1 MKTLKLATARVVAA
15 TLLAA
20 SIATSF
26 QASAGNLVDVEVLAR
41 AGRYGQA
48 QLPSYYFG
56 GQEYVEGVAGQEFR
70 VRLNNRSAER
80 VLVVLSV
87 DGINAISGQTANV
100 NQTGYV
106 LNPYQSLD
114 VDGWRKSANRTA
126 AFYFTNIG
134 DSYGARTGRPDNVG
148 VIGAAVFREQRP
160 YGYQQPPQIDYE
172 YDRREKSYEPN
183 RSADAGAG
191 AAPGAT
197 SESKAIGRVPAP
209 SSAPL
214 GAGHGR
220 NEYSPSMQVRFE
232 REGYVYETV
241 DVRYDSRQNLIA
253 MGVIP
258 RDHGYYGYGE
268 PQSFPQTYAPDP
280 VYRRRFHR

>member
-1 MKTLKLATARVVAA
+1 MKTIKLATARVVAA

-41 AGRYGQA
+41 AGRYQQA

-56 GQEYVEGVAGQEFR
+56 GQEYVEGVSGQEFR
-70 VRLNNRSAER
+70 VRLNNRSGER

-87 DGINAISGQTANV
+87 DGINAISGQNANV
-100 NQTGYV
+100 QQTGYV

-148 VIGAAVFREQRP
+148 VIGAAVFREQRA
-160 YGYQQPPQIDYE
+160 YGYQAPPQIDYE
-172 YDRREKSYEPN
+172 YGRNQDKSYEPN
-183 RSADAGAG
+183 RSADAGSG
-191 AAPGAT
+191 AVA
-197 SESKAIGRVPAP
+197 ESKSLGRMPAP

-241 DVRYDSRQNLIA
+241 NVRYDSRQNLIA

-258 RDHGYYGYGE
+258 RDYGHYGYNE
-268 PQSFPQTYAPDP
+268 PQAFPERGYAPDP
-280 VYRRRFHR
+280 VYRRRFPR